1 MVENLEKFVYPA
13 LKAARALVSEDL
25 KNAFA
30 VPPPPPSAPPPAA
43 PPPAPAAPACPGGPL
58 TLSHVLSSPGPTCA
72 LAAAPDEGIR
82 LRGPMVGEELGELL
96 RCGLEEPHDHLA
108 AVAREHGSQ
117 RWRLLQDGQ
126 HLLDQAAR
134 DREEDVLHRGQVTR
148 QDLAR
153 HVRISGWGQGQ
164 GQG

>member
-1 MVENLEKFVYPA
+1 MRSGVNSRDGGHQWPEKKIPI
-13 LKAARALVSEDL
+13 AAFSRRPRWD
-25 KNAFA
+25 
-30 VPPPPPSAPPPAA
+30 
-43 PPPAPAAPACPGGPL
+43 
-58 TLSHVLSSPGPTCA
+58 
-72 LAAAPDEGIR
+72 APDEGIR

-134 DREEDVLHRGQVTR
+134 DRQEDVLHRGQVTR